1 MDVLT
6 VSYDDYGNIS
16 YSSMSPISASIE
28 LIQETSPFTFIIIII
43 VLVVG
48 VISIGTFIYK
58 KLKKHIQQ
66 HKDIKH
72 YEKVKD
78 QIQNVIDEQIQK
90 DQEEEDA
97 E

>member
-43 VLVVG
+43 VLVAG

-58 KLKKHIQQ
+58 KLKKHMQQ
-66 HKDIKH
+66 YKDKKH
-72 YEKVKD
+72 YKKVKD
-78 QIQNVIDEQIQK
+78 QIQDVIDEQIQK
-90 DQEEEDA
+90 DQEEREI